1 MSNEERLRQYL
12 KKVTTELQHARRRV
26 GELESARS
34 EPVAVV
40 GMACR
45 FPGGIATPEDYWAA
59 LRRGADLVSGLPGD
73 RGWDLAGLHDP
84 DPDALGKS
92 LTDQGG
98 FLTDATCFDPEPFG
112 ISPREAL
119 AMDPQ
124 QRLILQTCWEA
135 AERAGIDPTSLRDS
149 QTGVYM
155 GVMGQDY
162 LPRADRA
169 TAEVAGYAVTGA
181 ACSVA
186 SGRVSYVLGLQGPA
200 VTVDTA
206 CSSSLVGLHLAMTA
220 LRAGECDLALAGGAT
235 VMSSPATLVE
245 FSRVR
250 GVAPD
255 GRCKAFSAHAD
266 GAGFGEGAAVL
277 ALQRLSDAQRDGR
290 PVLAVLRGGAVNSD
304 GASNGLTAPNGPS
317 QARVITAALAAA
329 GVRAADVD
337 VVEAHGTGTPLG
349 DPIEAR
355 ALIDVYGSSRLDV
368 YGSSRPTGN
377 GLLIGSVKSNVGHT
391 QAASGA
397 AGLMKLILA
406 LRHEELPRT
415 LHAEEPTPE
424 IDWEGSGVRLATANT
439 PWPRGERVRRAAVS
453 SFGVSGT
460 NAHLI
465 VEEAPLVEEAPEPT
479 EPLEHPAP
487 ESAAPVAD
495 QLPGAAEP
503 VTALVLSAASTDAV
517 RHVAADVTP
526 LASDTAVDPAA
537 LGATLATA
545 RAGLPERAVVIG
557 RGRDELLAGLAAV
570 TDGLPSHSVR
580 HNRALGTRQPVFVF
594 PGQGAQW
601 PGMAAGLLEQ
611 SAAFRAEFTA
621 CSEALEPFTGWSLLR
636 MLAEDDPSELARV
649 DVVQPALWATYV
661 ALAAVWRAH
670 GVTPAA
676 VIGHS
681 QGEIAAAHVA
691 GALTRS
697 DAARVVA
704 LRSQAIRGLG
714 ARGGMASVAL
724 PLSAARELIA
734 EHGPAV
740 EVAAVN
746 GPANTVLTGDADAL
760 DEIVRRAVEK
770 RVRAKRIDVDY
781 ASHCAHVDALR
792 EEILDVLAPIRA
804 RKPAI
809 PMYSTV
815 DLDWIREGTVD
826 AEYWFRNLRQTVRFA
841 EGVTTLITEG
851 FGAFIEV
858 SPHPVATPGITETI
872 EAVGGSAVAL
882 GTLRREEGGYERFI
896 ASLAVAYTHGVPVD
910 WTPVWTGGPHPR
922 VALPTYPFA
931 RTRHWLD
938 EAVREGLHAAPRA
951 ENYRIAWEPRPDGA
965 RDVPAAGRWVLL
977 VPADGTALAARLAD
991 AVRRRGLTVDE
1002 FVVPEDLT
1010 REQLR
1015 ALLDHGRLAEA
1026 DIVVSLL
1033 SRDGRTAPSTPQTQ
1047 HGLATTVRAVQ
1058 ALADIGSTVPLWL
1071 LTTGAQ
1077 HVGDVPATAPF
1088 AAQTWG
1094 FGKVV
1099 AMEHP
1104 ELWGGLIDLPAP
1116 DRIDDADLDTAVSA
1130 IAPVD
1135 DEDQMAI
1142 RSGRAL
1148 VRRIEQ
1154 WAPASGADWRPE
1166 GTVLVT
1172 GGTGALGTHTARWLA
1187 GRGADRIV
1195 LTGRRGTATPG
1206 MPELVA
1212 ELGDQGVTVDV
1223 VACDIADRDA
1233 VRDLLDG
1240 YRAQGA
1246 PVRTVLHAAGTG
1258 ELVSVLDVD
1267 LDDFAGILRAKVLGA
1282 RNLVALLDPEDVHA
1296 LVFYSSIAGVWGSG
1310 DHSSY
1315 AAANAFLD
1323 AYAQQLAAAGWPAAS
1338 VAWGVWQPSDVEGNG
1353 GMSSHVDTTA
1363 LRRRGV
1369 KTMRADSALDR
1380 MGAALAAHTPHAVIA
1395 DIDWD
1400 RFLDVVSGSGQ
1411 RPLFARLARDDD
1423 PVQDRAGT
1431 GDFTRELDGLAGPER
1446 RQRLLELVCAVT
1458 AAALGHTDA
1467 GVIDPD
1473 VAFKDHGITSI
1484 TAVELRN
1491 RLARRTGLT
1500 LPASLVYDHPSP
1512 AAVAAVLDAALG
1524 GTDDTPAADPQTLL
1538 DALEQQLGT
1547 AVGAPDARTGIARRL
1562 RQLLRQIETPAGTE
1576 PGAVLTEESSAQDV
1590 VNFIEQELD
1599 I

>member
-12 KKVTTELQHARRRV
+12 KKVTTELQHTRRRV

-45 FPGGIATPEDYWAA
+45 FPGGIATPEDYWSA
-59 LRRGADLVSGLPGD
+59 LRRGADLVSGLPED
-73 RGWDLAGLHDP
+73 RDWDLAGLHDP

-135 AERAGIDPTSLRDS
+135 AERAGIDPTALRDS
-149 QTGVYM
+149 PTGVYM

-169 TAEVAGYAVTGA
+169 TEAVAGYAVTGA

-206 CSSSLVGLHLAMTA
+206 CSSSLVCLHLAMAA
-220 LRAGECDLALAGGAT
+220 LRTGECDLALAGGAT

-255 GRCKAFSAHAD
+255 GRSKAFSALAD

-355 ALIDVYGSSRLDV
+355 ALIDVYGSSR
-368 YGSSRPTGN
+368 PAGN
-377 GLLIGSVKSNVGHT
+377 GLLIGSVKSNIGHT

-415 LHAEEPTPE
+415 LHADEPTPE
-424 IDWEGSGVRLATANT
+424 IDWKDSGIRLATANT

-465 VEEAPLVEEAPEPT
+465 VEEAP
-479 EPLEHPAP
+479 EPLEPPAA
-487 ESAAPVAD
+487 ESSAPVAD

-517 RHVAADVTP
+517 RRVAADVTR
-526 LASDTAVDPAA
+526 LASDTAVDPTA
-537 LGATLATA
+537 LGAALATA
-545 RAGLPERAVVIG
+545 RTGLPERAVVIG

-580 HNRALGTRQPVFVF
+580 HNRTLDTRQPVFVF

-601 PGMAAGLLEQ
+601 SGMAAGMLEQ

-636 MLAEDDPSELARV
+636 LLADDDPSALTRV

-691 GALTRS
+691 GALTRT

-704 LRSQAIRGLG
+704 LRSRAIRGLS

-724 PLSAARELIA
+724 PLPAARRLIA
-734 EHGPAV
+734 GHGPAV

-792 EEILDVLAPIRA
+792 GEILEVLAPVSA
-804 RKPAI
+804 RRPAV

-815 DLDWIREGTVD
+815 DLDWVREGTVD
-826 AEYWFRNLRQTVRFA
+826 AEYWYRNLRQPVRFV
-841 EGVTTLITEG
+841 EGVTTLITAG

-858 SPHPVATPGITETI
+858 SPHPVATPAITETI
-872 EAVGGSAVAL
+872 EVAGGSAVAL
-882 GTLRREEGGYERFI
+882 GTLRRDEGGYERF
-896 ASLAVAYTHGVPVD
+896 ATALAGAYTHGVPVD
-910 WTPVWTGGPHPR
+910 WTPLWTGGPHPR

-938 EAVREGLHAAPRA
+938 ESVREGLHAAPRA
-951 ENYRIAWEPRPDGA
+951 ENYRIAWEPRPDG
-965 RDVPAAGRWVLL
+965 RQDVTAAGRWVVL

-1002 FVVPEDLT
+1002 LVVPEDLT

-1015 ALLDHGRLAEA
+1015 ALLRQGPPAEA
-1026 DIVVSLL
+1026 DIIVSLL
-1033 SRDGRTAPSTPQTQ
+1033 SRDGRTDPSTPQAQ

-1077 HVGDVPATAPF
+1077 HVADVPATAPF

-1104 ELWGGLIDLPAP
+1104 ELWGGMIDLPAP
-1116 DRIDDADLDTAVSA
+1116 DRIDDADLDAAVSA
-1130 IAPVD
+1130 IAPSD

-1142 RSGRAL
+1142 RGGRVL

-1154 WAPASGADWRPE
+1154 WAPTAGGDWRPE

-1246 PVRTVLHAAGTG
+1246 PIRTVLHGAGTG

-1267 LDDFAGILRAKVLGA
+1267 LDDFAEILRAKVLGA

-1338 VAWGVWQPSDVEGNG
+1338 MAWGVWQPSDVAGNG

-1400 RFLDVVSGSGQ
+1400 RFLDVVSGTGQ
-1411 RPLFARLARDDD
+1411 RPLFARLAKDDD
-1423 PVQDRAGT
+1423 PAQDRADT

-1446 RQRLLELVCAVT
+1446 RQRLLDLVRAVT

-1512 AAVAAVLDAALG
+1512 AAVAAVLDATLSG
-1524 GTDDTPAADPQTLL
+1524 PDDTPATDPQTLL
-1538 DALEQQLGT
+1538 DALERQLGT
-1547 AVGAPDARTGIARRL
+1547 AAGAPDAGTGIARRL
-1562 RQLLRQIETPAGTE
+1562 RQLLRQIEAPAGTG

-1590 VNFIEQELD
+1590 VDFIEQELD